1 MTRQTKT
8 QKDTPPMADYAQQV
22 KEYSAPIDSEF
33 WQNPT
38 GAEVDFDPLKFLYI
52 PDYIETFIMTQLARK
67 VYRYQIDNLSTK
79 AQMTEAVMITMG
91 GLLPGVL
98 LHDHLAWSLNKNIPP
113 INFGTL
119 GIKYYAG
126 PGQPLDEPRIVH
138 PLSIDVTDKVVGVV
152 DDLVDLGG
160 TAKFV
165 ANYLVQDK
173 QARKMVLIA
182 PFLKNPNITNS
193 MDVIYFGHV
202 PKDTWIITPRE
213 KVETLIKR
221 VPFWRDH
228 GATIQVCDSNLRR
241 IGYPDYLIDIYLR
254 PTYERG

>member
-1 MTRQTKT
+1 MTRS
-8 QKDTPPMADYAQQV
+8 YAQQV
-22 KEYSAPIDSEF
+22 REAPAAIDAAF
-33 WQNPT
+33 WQQPQ
-38 GAEVDFDPLKFLYI
+38 GVAVEHDPLRFLYI
-52 PDYIETFIMTQLARK
+52 PDYIETFIMAQLARQ
-67 VYRYQIDNLSTK
+67 VYRYQIENISTH
-79 AQMTEAVMITMG
+79 AQITDAVMITMG

-98 LHDHLAWSLNKNIPP
+98 LHDHLAWTLNKNIPP

-138 PLSIDVTDKVVGVV
+138 PLSIDVQGKTVGVV

-165 ANYLVQDK
+165 ATYLTEERGASK
-173 QARKMVLIA
+173 IVLIA
-182 PFLKNPNITNS
+182 PFLKNPNITET
-193 MDVIYFGHV
+193 MEAIWYGLV

-213 KVETLIKR
+213 KVETLVKR
-221 VPFWRDH
+221 VPYWRDH
-228 GATIQVCDSNLRR
+228 GATIAACESNLRA
-241 IGYPDYLIDIYLR
+241 IGYPDYLIDVYLR